1 MLTEIFSIKNVKNWR
16 DPDDISS
23 DKHLLPSAFCPLRN
37 QESSQK
43 SRRKVMS
50 LSAKI
55 WGWIELKVE
64 KNSTNKND
72 GNTLQLSFILTL
84 VNMN

>member
-1 MLTEIFSIKNVKNWR
+1 
-16 DPDDISS
+16 
-23 DKHLLPSAFCPLRN
+23 
-37 QESSQK
+37 
-43 SRRKVMS
+43 MS